1 MTVSADTSTTSE
13 LAIRKLSTSDDNFAQ
28 TLSDLIAWDM
38 VSDTA
43 VEDAVIAILRQVKA
57 QGD

>member
-1 MTVSADTSTTSE
+1 MISDKCAIKK
-13 LAIRKLSTSDDNFAQ
+13 LATRDQNFDQ

-43 VEDAVIAILRQVKA
+43 VEDAAIKA
-57 QGD
+57 IGQFN